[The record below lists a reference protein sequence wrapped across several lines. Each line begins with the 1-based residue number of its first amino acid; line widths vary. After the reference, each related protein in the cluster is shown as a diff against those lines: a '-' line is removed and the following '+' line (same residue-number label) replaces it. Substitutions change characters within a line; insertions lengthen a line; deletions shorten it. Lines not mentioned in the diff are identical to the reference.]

1 MPNNPHAVDNLK
13 PFVKGDARINRKGRP
28 RSFDQLRKLAIKIAN
43 EEIVDEKDK
52 EDTITRIENLLRAYS
67 NPRHPKS
74 DKFLEYAYGKVPDKL
89 EVETNTIKVKLVND
103 DSRD

>member
-1 MPNNPHAVDNLK
+1 MGNNPTG
-13 PFVKGDARINRKGRP
+13 KGGFGENKEHINRKGRP

-43 EEIVDEKDK
+43 EQSPEQDDL
-52 EDTITRIENLLRAYS
+52 TRLENLLRAYS

-89 EVETNTIKVKLVND
+89 DVTSGGEKIIVKLKSD
-103 DSRD
+103 DGS

>member
-1 MPNNPHAVDNLK
+1 MANNGNLK
-13 PFVKGDARINRKGRP
+13 PFVKNDPRINRKGRP
-28 RSFDQLRKLAIKIAN
+28 KSFDQLRKLAIKIAN
-43 EEIVDEKDK
+43 EEITDEKDK

-89 EVETNTIKVKLVND
+89 EVADSTIIVKLTND
-103 DSRD
+103 NSQD